1 MSTITH
7 FQRMARFNAWVN
19 AKLYDAV
26 AQLPED
32 GYFGDQDLF
41 FGSVHRTLNHLL
53 LVDRLW
59 TNRMK
64 QEPNGFTDLDEELY
78 GDFASLRA
86 ARRKEDEAFI
96 VLVEGL
102 SAGEL
107 AREIAYIGT
116 ARSAATREH
125 MIGTLLNH
133 QAHHRGQITAILSR
147 HGVATPDLDLI
158 FYLYE
163 TGEARSGEDS

>member
-32 GYFGDQDLF
+32 GYFGDQGLF

-78 GDFASLRA
+78 GDFAYTS
-86 ARRKEDEAFI
+86 
-96 VLVEGL
+96 
-102 SAGEL
+102 S
-107 AREIAYIGT
+107 IAT
-116 ARSAATREH
+116 AHSAATREH

-163 TGEARSGEDS
+163 TGEARSGARRPSASPASAAR